1 LALRSWRFDLGA
13 SILTLR
19 SWRSDLGQ
27 SPMKKHS
34 ATWASARPIAG
45 RRSPTVRFRRA
56 KMNEGSGNAARLA
69 IKYPFCGGT
78 ILA

>member
-1 LALRSWRFDLGA
+1 MGVSTAGRWA
-13 SILTLR
+13 SIAN
-19 SWRSDLGQ
+19 
-27 SPMKKHS
+27 SP
-34 ATWASARPIAG
+34 
-45 RRSPTVRFRRA
+45 FRRA